1 MKSLLDNLFFRSNN
15 LNIVSN
21 NLKQISL
28 DTPASK
34 IFFAINSYS
43 SLSEVR
49 YVGGC
54 VRKAIKGEKI
64 DDIDLATNLEPQEV
78 CEALK
83 KNQINYY
90 ATGLEHGTIT
100 ALIDDY
106 KFEITSLREDISTDG
121 RHAQVKFSKD
131 WKKDASR
138 RDFTINAIYSDIEG
152 NIFDPYNGKD
162 DLEKGVINFIGN
174 PEIRVQEDYLRILR
188 YVRFFITYSK
198 QRHNHEIVKSLR
210 KNFNGISKLSKE
222 RLIDELE
229 KILDKK
235 ILRNLSKDKFCL
247 EILQLTFPQLRYF
260 DVFFRLN
267 PYAERVFID
276 IDFIFI
282 VSLLIIDQ
290 TDNAE
295 YFLYKFNISK
305 KNQKRIKN
313 IYYFYK
319 DKTTSKTFSESNLN
333 KVFYYQGKET
343 VIDIINFK
351 IFKSKKL
358 DNRLIELSK
367 SYYNKS
373 VPAMPVKADTLMKK
387 I

>member
-1 MKSLLDNLFFRSNN
+1 MKSLLDKLFFRSNN

-64 DDIDLATNLEPQEV
+64 DDIDLATNLEPKEV

-90 ATGLEHGTIT
+90 ETGLEHGTIT
-100 ALIDDY
+100 ALIDDH

-162 DLEKGVINFIGN
+162 DLEKGVINFTI
-174 PEIRVQEDYLRILR
+174 P
-188 YVRFFITYSK
+188 F
-198 QRHNHEIVKSLR
+198 
-210 KNFNGISKLSKE
+210 
-222 RLIDELE
+222 
-229 KILDKK
+229 
-235 ILRNLSKDKFCL
+235 
-247 EILQLTFPQLRYF
+247 
-260 DVFFRLN
+260 
-267 PYAERVFID
+267 
-276 IDFIFI
+276 
-282 VSLLIIDQ
+282 
-290 TDNAE
+290 
-295 YFLYKFNISK
+295 
-305 KNQKRIKN
+305 
-313 IYYFYK
+313 
-319 DKTTSKTFSESNLN
+319 
-333 KVFYYQGKET
+333 
-343 VIDIINFK
+343 
-351 IFKSKKL
+351 
-358 DNRLIELSK
+358 SK
-367 SYYNKS
+367 SSLPLKGSNKFPS
-373 VPAMPVKADTLMKK
+373 ISA
-387 I
+387 